1 MASQTSYQ
9 GNEEGGQRNEEDG
22 PKGRQDTPGERQRP
36 SRRQRR
42 CVGCHGVGDR
52 LPPRSIPSPCN
63 TAARRGRMGPAKAT
77 SSKFPDWEAAI
88 GVAPFGKPNT
98 KVLGER
104 VPQ

>member
-1 MASQTSYQ
+1 MKKMVRKVVKTRRENGSAHQGGSADVSAVTASAIVC
-9 GNEEGGQRNEEDG
+9 RL
-22 PKGRQDTPGERQRP
+22 
-36 SRRQRR
+36 
-42 CVGCHGVGDR
+42 DR
-52 LPPRSIPSPCN
+52 SLARA
-63 TAARRGRMGPAKAT
+63 TRRRGEGAWGPAKAT